1 MNQNDISRIME
12 LSDPDVLADNSE
24 VQFQNVFRRHIK
36 DNPKKELI
44 ARHKIWLST
53 IQHEYPMPYIPYR
66 IGVYIRYHNQ
76 TKHDNYIELQKL
88 QRQNDIA
95 LCPAWTLVDFYVDKG
110 ARAPRME
117 NSKEWCRL
125 LEDCFSGKVDL
136 IVTQTVKS
144 VSRNPDEL
152 LFIARA
158 LAAQKHPVG
167 IYFISEDIFTLAS
180 YYRQDLHEKN
190 LLPFGWDVLPKDEL
204 DGPFQRKNPEAFL
217 PGEDLNSGIA
227 LEES

>member
-1 MNQNDISRIME
+1 MGQNHVSLIQEI
-12 LSDPDVLADNSE
+12 SDPDVLIETPEQSY
-24 VQFQNVFRRHIK
+24 QNVFRRHIK

-88 QRQNDIA
+88 QRQDDIA
-95 LCPAWTLVDFYVDKG
+95 LCPAWTLVDFYVDNG

-152 LFIARA
+152 LFIART

-180 YYRQDLHEKN
+180 YYRQDLHEKI
-190 LLPFGWDVLPKDEL
+190 LLPSGWNVLPKDEL
-204 DGPFQRKNPEAFL
+204 DGPFQRKNSEAFL
-217 PGEDLNSGIA
+217 PGDDINSGI
-227 LEES
+227 SK

>member
-1 MNQNDISRIME
+1 MGQNHVSLIQEISD
-12 LSDPDVLADNSE
+12 SDVLIETPEQSY
-24 VQFQNVFRRHIK
+24 QNVFRRHIK

-88 QRQNDIA
+88 QRHGDIA
-95 LCPAWTLVDFYVDKG
+95 LCPVWTLVDFYIDNG

-152 LFIARA
+152 LFIART

-180 YYRQDLHEKN
+180 YYRQDLHEKI
-190 LLPFGWDVLPKDEL
+190 LLPSGWNVLPKDEL

-217 PGEDLNSGIA
+217 PGDDINSGI
-227 LEES
+227 SK

>member
-1 MNQNDISRIME
+1 MEQNDISRIMD

-24 VQFQNVFRRHIK
+24 EQFQNVFRRHIK

-76 TKHDNYIELQKL
+76 TKHDDYIEIQKL
-88 QRQNDIA
+88 QRQDDIA
-95 LCPAWTLVDFYVDKG
+95 LCPAWTLVDFYVDNG
-110 ARAPRME
+110 SRAPRME

-144 VSRNPDEL
+144 VSRNPDEI
-152 LFIARA
+152 LFIART

-180 YYRQDLHEKN
+180 YYRQDLHEKI
-190 LLPFGWDVLPKDEL
+190 LLPSGWNVLPKDEL
-204 DGPFQRKNPEAFL
+204 DGPFQRKNPDVFL
-217 PGEDLNSGIA
+217 PGDDMNSGISKQE
-227 LEES
+227 L

>member
-1 MNQNDISRIME
+1 MEQNDISRIMD

-24 VQFQNVFRRHIK
+24 EQFQNVFRRHIK

-88 QRQNDIA
+88 QRQDDIA
-95 LCPAWTLVDFYVDKG
+95 LCPAWTLVDFYVDNG
-110 ARAPRME
+110 SRAPRME

-152 LFIARA
+152 LFIART

-180 YYRQDLHEKN
+180 YYRQDLHEKI
-190 LLPFGWDVLPKDEL
+190 LLPSGWNVLPKDEL

>member
-1 MNQNDISRIME
+1 MGQNHVSLIQEI
-12 LSDPDVLADNSE
+12 SDPDVLIETPEQSY
-24 VQFQNVFRRHIK
+24 QNVFRRHIK

-88 QRQNDIA
+88 QRQDDIA
-95 LCPAWTLVDFYVDKG
+95 LCPAWTLVDFYVDNG

-152 LFIARA
+152 LFIART

-180 YYRQDLHEKN
+180 YYRQDLHEKI
-190 LLPFGWDVLPKDEL
+190 LLPSGWNVLPKDEL

-217 PGEDLNSGIA
+217 PGDDINSGI
-227 LEES
+227 SK

>member
-1 MNQNDISRIME
+1 MEQNDISRIMD

-24 VQFQNVFRRHIK
+24 EQFQNVFRRHIK

-76 TKHDNYIELQKL
+76 TKHDDYIEIQKL
-88 QRQNDIA
+88 QRQDDIA
-95 LCPAWTLVDFYVDKG
+95 LCPAWTLVDFYVDNG
-110 ARAPRME
+110 SRAPRME

-144 VSRNPDEL
+144 VSRNPDEI
-152 LFIARA
+152 LFIART

-180 YYRQDLHEKN
+180 YYRQDLHEKI
-190 LLPFGWDVLPKDEL
+190 LLPSGWNVLPKDEL

>member
-1 MNQNDISRIME
+1 MGQNHVSLIQEI
-12 LSDPDVLADNSE
+12 SDPDVLIETPEQSY
-24 VQFQNVFRRHIK
+24 QNVFRRHIK

-88 QRQNDIA
+88 QRQDDIA
-95 LCPAWTLVDFYVDKG
+95 LCPAWTLVDFYVDNG
-110 ARAPRME
+110 SRAPRME

-152 LFIARA
+152 LFIART

-167 IYFISEDIFTLAS
+167 IYFISF
-180 YYRQDLHEKN
+180 
-190 LLPFGWDVLPKDEL
+190 
-204 DGPFQRKNPEAFL
+204 
-217 PGEDLNSGIA
+217 
-227 LEES
+227 

>member
-88 QRQNDIA
+88 QRQDDIA

>member
-1 MNQNDISRIME
+1 MEQNDISRIMD

-24 VQFQNVFRRHIK
+24 EQFQNVFRRHIK

-76 TKHDNYIELQKL
+76 TKHDDYIEIQKL
-88 QRQNDIA
+88 QRQDDIA
-95 LCPAWTLVDFYVDKG
+95 LCPAWTLVDFYVDNG
-110 ARAPRME
+110 SRAPRME

-144 VSRNPDEL
+144 VSRNPDEI
-152 LFIARA
+152 LFIART

-180 YYRQDLHEKN
+180 YYRQDLHEKI
-190 LLPFGWDVLPKDEL
+190 LLPSGWNVLPKDEL
-204 DGPFQRKNPEAFL
+204 DGPFQRKNSEAFL
-217 PGEDLNSGIA
+217 PGDDINSGI
-227 LEES
+227 SK

>member
-1 MNQNDISRIME
+1 MEQNDISRIME
-12 LSDPDVLADNSE
+12 LSDPDVLAGDSE
-24 VQFQNVFRRHIK
+24 EQFQNVFRRHIK
-36 DNPKKELI
+36 DNPKKNLI

-88 QRQNDIA
+88 QRQDDIA
-95 LCPAWTLVDFYVDKG
+95 LCPAWTLVDFYVDNG

-152 LFIARA
+152 LFIART

-167 IYFISEDIFTLAS
+167 IYFISEDIYTLAS

-190 LLPFGWDVLPKDEL
+190 LLPSDWDVLPKDEL

-217 PGEDLNSGIA
+217 PGDDMNSGIV

>member
-24 VQFQNVFRRHIK
+24 EQFQNVFRRHIK

-88 QRQNDIA
+88 QRHEDIA
-95 LCPAWTLVDFYVDKG
+95 LCPAWTLVDFYVDNG

-117 NSKEWCRL
+117 NS
-125 LEDCFSGKVDL
+125 
-136 IVTQTVKS
+136 
-144 VSRNPDEL
+144 
-152 LFIARA
+152 
-158 LAAQKHPVG
+158 
-167 IYFISEDIFTLAS
+167 
-180 YYRQDLHEKN
+180 
-190 LLPFGWDVLPKDEL
+190 
-204 DGPFQRKNPEAFL
+204 
-217 PGEDLNSGIA
+217 
-227 LEES
+227 